1 MNRNQPKQ
9 CRADR
14 EFLTGHDVVN
24 SAAPWKSAGAG
35 AAKVAEPSRLH
46 RVSLPTRRPSP
57 CRRDVCAALAPVP
70 SRRSAGVPARRN
82 IRRRHGSRTA
92 NAPFHE
98 PPLRIADFPVGVSG
112 RLENRRYGAMPVH
125 GPDARPLLEVEAHHE
140 PRSSR
145 RKEAHSTFRTGDQSL
160 LTSAA
165 TVQGFK
171 ARTCWGNSHPSNILR
186 PGTGALRTPC

>member
-14 EFLTGHDVVN
+14 EFLTGHDAAN

-82 IRRRHGSRTA
+82 LRWRYGSRTA
-92 NAPFHE
+92 NTP
-98 PPLRIADFPVGVSG
+98 
-112 RLENRRYGAMPVH
+112 
-125 GPDARPLLEVEAHHE
+125 HHK

-145 RKEAHSTFRTGDQSL
+145 RKEAHSFFRTGDQSL

-171 ARTCWGNSHPSNILR
+171 TRTCWGNSHPSNVSA
-186 PGTGALRTPC
+186 PGDGRTPHPMLNPKPKRSEHNNH